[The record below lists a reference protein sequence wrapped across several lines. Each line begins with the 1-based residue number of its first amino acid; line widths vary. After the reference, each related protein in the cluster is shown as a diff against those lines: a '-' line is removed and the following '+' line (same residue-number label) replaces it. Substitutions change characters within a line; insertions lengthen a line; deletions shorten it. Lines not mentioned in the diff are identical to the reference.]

1 VIPEHAKKAMDESVE
16 RHIEWLRRDAL

>member
-1 VIPEHAKKAMDESVE
+1 VILEHAKKAMDRSVK